1 MSILNFGKKEQ
12 TPVSKNLTPTG
23 NALSVKVLG
32 SGCSKCSLLEKYTIE
47 ALEELGKSY
56 NLEHVQDYV
65 EIAKY
70 GVMQTPALVVN
81 EKVVAS
87 GRVLSRAELKQL
99 LAKL

>member
-23 NALSVKVLG
+23 DALSVKVLG
-32 SGCSKCSLLEKYTIE
+32 SGCSKCSLLEKHTIE
-47 ALEELGKSY
+47 ALEELGKAY

-87 GRVLSRAELKQL
+87 GRVLSRTELKQL